1 MKEKYKK
8 IFQTPKVLYAPKSP
22 VIIREGALFL
32 NCENGSVC
40 AQLKFQN
47 ISDKQI
53 VLLKVKLVLRDA
65 IDRVLKEIEEQ
76 YLDLSARHGAK
87 FGEGIRIDLPEKAT
101 RSFNVS
107 VSEVCFSDKTVWT
120 CGDGEWKSVPS
131 PLPLASKFA
140 SQYAVLGYRQ
150 TLCPKAICLPV
161 RYEDI
166 WVCSCGCINKNDTL
180 ICRHCNANLELMEGA
195 DGKVLENDVLYDK
208 ASKLIS
214 SAVSTQIKEGVEIL
228 ESIKTWKDADEKIA
242 IARESYKDAIENEEK
257 RKAKRQERIKS
268 IKRKGIIACSVSIVL
283 VISIIASIFIFKEN
297 KYKKAQ
303 NYLNNQDYQ
312 QAMGLFDDLDGYK
325 DSRYYYG
332 IASDAMAGKYI
343 KVIDKLGLTEF
354 HIPEGT
360 EVIKDEQFKDVT
372 NLKKIVIPSSVTT
385 IGTNAFYG
393 CSAEIAW
400 AQGSKMTV
408 LGEFAFAGYK
418 GTSLVVPNGVT
429 CIEYKAFAGCIDLVS
444 VEIPNGVTQIGVS
457 AFESCQNLTSVVI
470 PDGVTQIS
478 ERAFADCFD
487 LISVE
492 MSNSVTQIGA
502 SAFSGCKNL
511 TSVVIPDGVTQI
523 RERAFADCF
532 GLISVEMS
540 NSVTQ
545 IGVSAFENCYNL
557 TGVEIPDSV
566 EHIKNKAFL
575 GCYNLESVE
584 IGSGVREIG
593 SEAFSGCKKIESLVI
608 GNNVTYIGQSTFK
621 GCIGLTSVEIGSGV
635 REIGSEAFSGCEK
648 IESLVIGNNV
658 THIGKST
665 FKGCIGLTSVEIG
678 DNIEEIKESTFSG
691 CINLANVK
699 IGNGVT
705 KIGTSAFS
713 NCSNLTSIAFGAGLK
728 KISSYAFS
736 SCSSLESVII
746 PDGVT
751 AVESFAFK
759 NCSGLTSVVVPDSV
773 TEIGESVFYGCSN
786 IQSITIPFIGPSKN
800 GESSSPVVFA
810 HIFGTSKYDGS
821 TAVKQYYR
829 SVVYTY
835 YIPSNLTSIT
845 VIGGVIRDEA
855 FYKFS
860 FLTSIVIGEK
870 VTSIGSEAFRG
881 CSNLISVVIPESVT
895 KIGSYAFC
903 ECSNLTIVVIPE
915 SVTEIATGTFSRCN
929 NLTSVVIPESVT
941 KIGSYAFSECSN
953 LTSITIPDSVTEIG
967 GYAFSGCSNL
977 INVVIGAKA
986 TNKNHTV
993 FSFCSSL
1000 TNVYYKGTAE
1010 EWNVKFEVV
1019 LGNNEL
1025 QKATKYYYIEN
1036 VADVPTDGEN
1046 YWHYDE
1052 NGEIAIW

>member
-1 MKEKYKK
+1 MKIKYKK
-8 IFQTPKVLYAPKSP
+8 IFQTPKFLYAPKSP
-22 VIIREGALFL
+22 VIIKEGALFL
-32 NCENGSVC
+32 NSENGSVC

-53 VLLKVKLVLRDA
+53 VLLKVKLVLRDT
-65 IDRVLKEIEEQ
+65 IDRALKEIEEQ
-76 YLDLSARHGAK
+76 YLDLSARYGAE
-87 FGEGIRIDLPEKAT
+87 FGEEIRIDLPEKAT
-101 RSFNVS
+101 RSFDVS
-107 VSEVCFSDKTVWT
+107 VSEVCFLDKTVWT

-131 PLPLASKFA
+131 PLPLTSKFA

-150 TLCPKAICLPV
+150 TLCSRAICLPM

-195 DGKVLENDVLYDK
+195 DGKVLENDALYDK

-242 IARESYKDAIENEEK
+242 IARESYKDAIKNEE
-257 RKAKRQERIKS
+257 KRQERIKS

-283 VISIIASIFIFKEN
+283 AISIIASIFIFREN

-312 QAMGLFDDLDGYK
+312 QAMELFDDLDDYK
-325 DSRYYYG
+325 DSRYYYR
-332 IASDAMAGKYI
+332 IASDAMAGKYN

-354 HIPEGT
+354 HIPKGT
-360 EVIKDEQFKDVT
+360 EVIKAEQFKDVT

-385 IGTNAFYG
+385 IEPNAFYG

-429 CIEYKAFAGCIDLVS
+429 CIEDNAFAGCIDLVS
-444 VEIPNGVTQIGVS
+444 VEIPDSVTQIGVS
-457 AFESCQNLTSVVI
+457 AFKGCYKLTDIEIPDSVTQIGASAFEGCQNLTNVVI

-478 ERAFADCFD
+478 
-487 LISVE
+487 
-492 MSNSVTQIGA
+492 
-502 SAFSGCKNL
+502 
-511 TSVVIPDGVTQI
+511 
-523 RERAFADCF
+523 ERAFADCF

-540 NSVTQ
+540 NSVTR
-545 IGVSAFENCYNL
+545 IGASAFENCYNL

-566 EHIKNKAFL
+566 ELIKNKAFL

-593 SEAFSGCKKIESLVI
+593 SEAFSGCKKIESIVI
-608 GNNVTYIGQSTFK
+608 GNNVAYIGQSAFK

-635 REIGSEAFSGCEK
+635 REIGFGAFSGCEN

-658 THIGKST
+658 TNIGQST
-665 FKGCIGLTSVEIG
+665 FKGCIGLTRVEIG
-678 DNIEEIKESTFSG
+678 DNLEEIKESTFFG

-713 NCSNLTSIAFGAGLK
+713 DCSNLTSIVFGSGLK
-728 KISSYAFS
+728 KISSHAFS

-751 AVESFAFK
+751 AVESFAFQ
-759 NCSGLTSVVVPDSV
+759 NCSALTNVVVPESV
-773 TEIGESVFYGCSN
+773 TEIGKSVFYGCSN
-786 IQSITIPFIGPSKN
+786 IQSITIPFVGSSKN
-800 GESSSPVVFA
+800 GGSSSSSVFGY
-810 HIFGTSKYDGS
+810 IFGKDQYDGS
-821 TAVKQYYR
+821 IKIEQYYG
-829 SVVYTY
+829 SYAYTYVDKY
-835 YIPSNLTSIT
+835 YIPSKLTSIT
-845 VIGGVIRDEA
+845 ITGGVIGFKA

-860 FLTSIVIGEK
+860 CLTSIEIGAK
-870 VTSIGSEAFRG
+870 
-881 CSNLISVVIPESVT
+881 VT
-895 KIGSYAFC
+895 KIGESAFA
-903 ECSNLTIVVIPE
+903 EC
-915 SVTEIATGTFSRCN
+915 A
-929 NLTSVVIPESVT
+929 NLTSVVIGESVT
-941 KIGSYAFSECSN
+941 SIDFKAFDNCTS
-953 LTSITIPDSVTEIG
+953 LTS
-967 GYAFSGCSNL
+967 
-977 INVVIGAKA
+977 
-986 TNKNHTV
+986 
-993 FSFCSSL
+993 
-1000 TNVYYKGTAE
+1000 VYYKGTAK
-1010 EWNVKFEVV
+1010 EWSGISIEGSN
-1019 LGNNEL
+1019 GNL
-1025 QKATKYYYIEN
+1025 KTATKYYYIEN
-1036 VADVPTDGEN
+1036 AADVPTDSGN

>member
-1 MKEKYKK
+1 M
-8 IFQTPKVLYAPKSP
+8 
-22 VIIREGALFL
+22 
-32 NCENGSVC
+32 
-40 AQLKFQN
+40 
-47 ISDKQI
+47 
-53 VLLKVKLVLRDA
+53 
-65 IDRVLKEIEEQ
+65 
-76 YLDLSARHGAK
+76 
-87 FGEGIRIDLPEKAT
+87 PEKAT
-101 RSFNVS
+101 RSFDVS
-107 VSEVCFSDKTVWT
+107 VSEVCFLDKTVWT

-131 PLPLASKFA
+131 PLPLTSKFA

-150 TLCPKAICLPV
+150 TLCPKAICLPM

-180 ICRHCNANLELMEGA
+180 ICRHCNASLELMEGA

-214 SAVSTQIKEGVEIL
+214 STVSTQIKEGVEIL
-228 ESIKTWKDADEKIA
+228 ESIKTWKDADAKIA

-257 RKAKRQERIKS
+257 RQERIKS
-268 IKRKGIIACSVSIVL
+268 IKRKGIIACAVSIVL
-283 VISIIASIFIFKEN
+283 AISIIASIFIFKEN

-332 IASDAMAGKYI
+332 IASDAMAGKYV

-400 AQGSKMTV
+400 AQGYKMTV

-444 VEIPNGVTQIGVS
+444 VEIPNGVTQIGAS
-457 AFESCQNLTSVVI
+457 AFESCQ
-470 PDGVTQIS
+470 
-478 ERAFADCFD
+478 
-487 LISVE
+487 
-492 MSNSVTQIGA
+492 
-502 SAFSGCKNL
+502 NL

-532 GLISVEMS
+532 GLTSVVIPD
-540 NSVTQ
+540 SVTQ
-545 IGVSAFENCYNL
+545 IGASAFENCYNL

-608 GNNVTYIGQSTFK
+608 GNNVTYIGQS
-621 GCIGLTSVEIGSGV
+621 
-635 REIGSEAFSGCEK
+635 A
-648 IESLVIGNNV
+648 
-658 THIGKST
+658 

-699 IGNGVT
+699 IGTGLT

-728 KISSYAFS
+728 NISSYAFS

-751 AVESFAFK
+751 AVESFAFQ
-759 NCSGLTSVVVPDSV
+759 NCSALTNVVVPESV
-773 TEIGESVFYGCSN
+773 TEIGKSVFYGCSN
-786 IQSITIPFIGPSKN
+786 IQSITIPFVGSSKN
-800 GESSSPVVFA
+800 GGSSSASVFGY
-810 HIFGTSKYDGS
+810 IFGKDQYDGS
-821 TAVKQYYR
+821 IEIEQYYG
-829 SVVYTY
+829 SYAYTYVAKY
-835 YIPSNLTSIT
+835 YIPSKLTSIT
-845 VIGGVIRDEA
+845 ITGGVIGFKA
-855 FYKFS
+855 FYNFS
-860 FLTSIVIGEK
+860 CLTSIEIGAK
-870 VTSIGSEAFRG
+870 
-881 CSNLISVVIPESVT
+881 VT
-895 KIGSYAFC
+895 KIGESAFA
-903 ECSNLTIVVIPE
+903 ECD
-915 SVTEIATGTFSRCN
+915 
-929 NLTSVVIPESVT
+929 NLTSVVISGGVT
-941 KIGSYAFSECSN
+941 SIEFKAFDNCTS
-953 LTSITIPDSVTEIG
+953 LTS
-967 GYAFSGCSNL
+967 
-977 INVVIGAKA
+977 
-986 TNKNHTV
+986 
-993 FSFCSSL
+993 
-1000 TNVYYKGTAE
+1000 VYYKGTAK
-1010 EWNVKFEVV
+1010 EWSGIWIEGSN
-1019 LGNNEL
+1019 GNL
-1025 QKATKYYYIEN
+1025 RKATKYYYIEN
-1036 VADVPTDGEN
+1036 AADVPTDGEN

-1052 NGEIAIW
+1052 NGEIVIW